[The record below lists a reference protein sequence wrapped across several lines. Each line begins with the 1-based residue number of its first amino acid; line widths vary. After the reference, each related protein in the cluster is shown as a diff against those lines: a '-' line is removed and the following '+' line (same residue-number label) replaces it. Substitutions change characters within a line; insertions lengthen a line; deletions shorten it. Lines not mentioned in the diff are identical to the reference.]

1 MAYLG
6 STQSSSAVNPVRL
19 LAGSFHSRPGA
30 TGLLGILTTSQNQQ
44 AVGGN
49 LWTYTSTNTST
60 ETEASTFFSDGWY
73 LGMRPGDVV
82 MSVSYTSGS
91 THTLSFGVVT
101 AASSAGVTIST
112 GSRIS
117 SSYTG

>member
-6 STQSSSAVNPVRL
+6 STQASSAVNPPRL
-19 LAGSFHSRPGA
+19 LAGGFHSRPGA
-30 TGLLGILTTSQNQQ
+30 TGLLGILTTNQNQQ

-60 ETEASTFFSDGWY
+60 ELEASLFISDGWA

-91 THTLSFGVVT
+91 THTLSFNVVT
-101 AASSAGVTIST
+101 NASTSGVTLST

-117 SSYTG
+117 SSMT